1 MIGKIGLSLGE
12 LREMDSILNS
22 FLCALLK
29 MSQLDSFPVSIIY
42 EINIALVDYFLELY
56 KY

>member
-1 MIGKIGLSLGE
+1 MIGKIDLSLGE

-42 EINIALVDYFLELY
+42 EINTALVDYFLELY